1 MFTYNKKTGAETM
14 KRQTYYFTVGKEE
27 HKVIAESAGH
37 AMQWMNRQVMDQLNM
52 GPFAWMDGAKPNT
65 YYASAGN
72 YWD

>member
-1 MFTYNKKTGAETM
+1 MFTYNNKTGADM